1 MWQSLLLKLGMFAA
15 TMGVVFWIGWTL
27 PASFDR
33 EHDLTAK
40 SFEGS
45 KAEIASGS
53 GSATAVSP
61 SPVALLSD
69 QPSTAAAPKRSHQGL
84 LDLNRATEQDFDALP
99 GIGPQLAER
108 IMEYRQSVGAFHS
121 LDELRAVKGIGK
133 KKFERIRPLVT
144 VTSDAGSFRQREEG
158 DMSELSRQLELIL
171 RGVVEVIQRAE
182 LESKLTRSLKE
193 NRPLRVKAGFDPTAP
208 DLHLGHTVLIH
219 KLKHFQELGH
229 HVIFLIGDFTGMIGD
244 PTGQSETRV
253 ALSKEKVLENAKT
266 YERQIFKILDPAKT
280 LVEFNSRW
288 MSTMTA
294 EGLIHLSAHSSVARM
309 LERDDFH
316 KRYHEQKPIS
326 IHEFMYPLVQGYDSV
341 ALKSDIELGGTDQ
354 KFNLLVGRELQRDY
368 GQEPQVVIT
377 MPLLEGTDGV
387 KKMSKSVG
395 NYIALEDKPNDMFG
409 KLMSI
414 SDTLML
420 RYYELLTT
428 EDLGRSQGRSIRW
441 RRSKSLAALIVARYH
456 GAEAGQ
462 QARAAFQQKFQEREF
477 PSEPDV
483 RLTLTPADLREGQTI
498 SLVDL
503 VTKTGL
509 VPSKS
514 EARRLI
520 IQGGLE
526 VDEQKQSDAN
536 AVLPIVTGRAYR
548 LKIGRRKFALVE
560 LRP

>member
-1 MWQSLLLKLGMFAA
+1 M
-15 TMGVVFWIGWTL
+15 
-27 PASFDR
+27 
-33 EHDLTAK
+33 
-40 SFEGS
+40 
-45 KAEIASGS
+45 
-53 GSATAVSP
+53 
-61 SPVALLSD
+61 
-69 QPSTAAAPKRSHQGL
+69 
-84 LDLNRATEQDFDALP
+84 N
-99 GIGPQLAER
+99 
-108 IMEYRQSVGAFHS
+108 
-121 LDELRAVKGIGK
+121 
-133 KKFERIRPLVT
+133 
-144 VTSDAGSFRQREEG
+144 
-158 DMSELSRQLELIL
+158 ELSRQLDLIL

-229 HVIFLIGDFTGMIGD
+229 QIIFLIGDFTGMIGD

-341 ALKSDIELGGTDQ
+341 ALKSDVELGGTDQ
-354 KFNLLVGRELQRDY
+354 KFNLLMGRELQRDY

-387 KKMSKSVG
+387 KKMSKSQG
-395 NYIALEDKPNDMFG
+395 NYIALEDTPNDMFG

-414 SDTLML
+414 SDVLMF

-428 EDLGRSQGRSIRW
+428 ENLAGVKAAHPMEAKQ
-441 RRSKSLAALIVARYH
+441 SLAALIVARYH

-483 RLTLTPADLREGQTI
+483 RLTLTLADLREGQTI

-536 AVLPIVTGRAYR
+536 AMLPIVAGRAYR
-548 LKIGRRKFALVE
+548 LKVGRRKFALVE
-560 LRP
+560 LRG